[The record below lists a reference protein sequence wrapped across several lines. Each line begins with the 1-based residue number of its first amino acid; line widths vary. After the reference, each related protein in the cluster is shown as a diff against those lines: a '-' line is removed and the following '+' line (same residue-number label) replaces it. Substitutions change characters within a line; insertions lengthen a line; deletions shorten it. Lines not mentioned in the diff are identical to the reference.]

1 MAQPGNEGTKNSSN
15 ERENINNSVSTDLL
29 TTLFASPEIHT
40 LKTDDENDFEISRVL
55 VAKYFALGKQEGESF
70 KKLLESK
77 VGYKSMI
84 AASSTSGAAGGVIA
98 NFVNPAQIATT
109 AGAGIGGAIGGPLGA
124 VAGYA
129 AGGAIAS
136 IPGVQTASHALMG
149 AMSGFLIDSAVYLLN
164 ATRTKWVSIKEFRK
178 YMEYDLF
185 AWENQHFRMQSVSIQ
200 AAVEVLTHYL
210 KSKVTGKFSSFKLLR
225 VSWQDT
231 ESGFYLVNAYVKLLL
246 MLMLSIDK
254 MPSSVLLC
262 ILNVIEKELET
273 KKIASSL
280 PSDFKQTFLI
290 FKEKIVKYI
299 ENRIYSETIVEN
311 IGTTLLTG
319 ASAIT
324 PVMPWIYCSLLGN
337 DQNIKFYDAD
347 DFIKRIENDALN
359 STSYKF
365 WTDLSI
371 IKVNEI
377 KEAKELRLENLEKK
391 IGKVN
396 SLINELNTLQLKS
409 KKSDEIPNE
418 QNILKV
424 EKKVNKLFE
433 YAHDFLKHNFNKKD
447 KQLEKIILL
456 THQLVKL
463 EDPKVNSVKY
473 SAKIW
478 DKMFDWWNSQHKIY
492 EKATETN
499 SKLYNGLI
507 KISSEQKILTKEEF
521 KNVVNLCFEIKKEFD
536 RNLSLKKQYSI
547 EYVKGEENKKR
558 EFVFARK
565 IDSFCELILY
575 VERVSEFMLK
585 DDNINKFSVY
595 SLFGLWSVYNIILNK
610 YSADIPNEIVRS
622 FQDKN
627 LANNY
632 NSDEHL
638 KRYFLIP
645 YESFSKF
652 LIPGFQREYLN
663 KNANDFFRMYVFYLS
678 NIINLVSEIQFHL
691 EALKFSKLILAMFG
705 EEDTSVF
712 FSLAPLNILKD
723 RVNLLLNIMK
733 DFFDHVKS
741 LQESY
746 DLEKSKSWSNMV
758 GLYDF
763 MFGKNTG
770 FYQNFVERYDEYNS
784 RIVIFKRNI
793 DYSISLLEQKSK
805 TSTNEAKPIN
815 EVIARKTDKYFKYS
829 LDIFLKYLKSINSN
843 SSDLNYSEKLE
854 LQIMDLEE
862 RHDTFTSDKGL
873 MLGVLPT
880 FKLIGDTSAY
890 NNDPIHT
897 FVMKF
902 FNTDKY
908 KIPKRVYETSKQEHV
923 NKMLSSMLQ
932 NFLKKGECAEIL
944 KECILKVRESSH
956 FQSFGYDFYKRN
968 SLFDITRNEIFFA
981 DAPLREALFLQYFST
996 LEKNTKIQLITH
1008 TSDENHQ
1015 KDNDRNLLKESGLSE
1030 INLDFDTNIDENKNY
1045 PYLVYL
1051 LVFTYAQFPANKES
1065 ILSEF
1070 YSSNSSEKEKK
1081 AFVYSVWGLFGL
1093 VLAYMFDGTREKYN
1107 QISSSYQEE
1116 KFKRKAEEAQIAGIK
1131 DKNIAAEKKKLL
1143 QEKIEFKN
1151 QIELERKA
1159 YEQTQTTMYTQ
1170 IVMGVQM
1177 EIKRLDNTEKGKL
1190 LKAEF
1195 EKIDKEN
1202 SINLINKLS
1211 KVLSQHR
1218 SYFSFGTPQSYNNIL
1233 ALAQKNGISQSDLA
1247 KATVKDSV

>member
-1 MAQPGNEGTKNSSN
+1 MTQPQNEGMMTTSSD
-15 ERENINNSVSTDLL
+15 RESINNSTSTDIL
-29 TTLFASPEIHT
+29 TTLFSSPEIYPM
-40 LKTDDENDFEISRVL
+40 KTDDENDFEMSRML

-70 KKLLESK
+70 KRLLESK
-77 VGYKSMI
+77 VGYKSVL
-84 AASSTSGAAGGVIA
+84 AASSASGAAGGVIA
-98 NFVNPAQIATT
+98 NFVNPTQIATT

-136 IPGVQTASHALMG
+136 IPGVHTASHALMG
-149 AMSGFLIDSAVYLLN
+149 AMSGFLIGSAVYLLN

-185 AWENQHFRMQSVSIQ
+185 AWENQHFRMQAISVQ
-200 AAVEVLTHYL
+200 AAVEVLTQYL
-210 KSKVTGKFSSFKLLR
+210 KSKVTGKLSGLKLLR

-231 ESGFYLVNAYVKLLL
+231 DSGFYLVNAYVKLLL
-246 MLMLSIDK
+246 MLILSIDK
-254 MPSSVLLC
+254 MPSSVILC

-273 KKIASSL
+273 KKIASTI
-280 PSDFKQTFLI
+280 PSDFKQTFLN

-347 DFIKRIENDALN
+347 DFIKRIENDAIN

-371 IKVNEI
+371 LKVNEI
-377 KEAKELRLENLEKK
+377 KEAKELRLESLEKK

-396 SLINELNTLQLKS
+396 SLINELNHLQLKS
-409 KKSDEIPNE
+409 GKSDEIPNE
-418 QNILKV
+418 QNVLKV

-433 YAHDFLKHNFNKKD
+433 YAHDFLKHNFNKKE
-447 KQLEKIILL
+447 KQLEKIIFL

-463 EDPKVNSVKY
+463 EDPKVSSVKY

-492 EKATETN
+492 EKATEVN

-507 KISSEQKILTKEEF
+507 KINSDQKILTKEEF

-536 RNLSLKKQYSI
+536 KNLTLKKQYSV
-547 EYVKGEENKKR
+547 EYVKGEENKRR

-595 SLFGLWSVYNIILNK
+595 SLFGLWSVYNIVLNK
-610 YSADIPNEIVRS
+610 YSVDIPNEIVRS

-632 NSDEHL
+632 NADEHL
-638 KRYFLIP
+638 KRYFIIP

-663 KNANDFFRMYVFYLS
+663 KNANDFFRMYIFYLT

-723 RVNLLLNIMK
+723 RVNLLLSIIK
-733 DFFDHVKS
+733 EFFDHVKG
-741 LQESY
+741 LQENY
-746 DLEKSKSWSNMV
+746 DLEKNKSWSNMI

-770 FYQNFVERYDEYNS
+770 FYQNFIERYEEYHS

-793 DYSISLLEQKSK
+793 DYSISLLEQKNKANS
-805 TSTNEAKPIN
+805 NESKPIN
-815 EVIARKTDKYFKYS
+815 EIIARKTDKYFKYS
-829 LDIFLKYLKSINSN
+829 LEIFLKYLKSINSN
-843 SSDLNYSEKLE
+843 TNDLNYSEKLE

-862 RHDTFTSDKGL
+862 RHESFISDKGL

-880 FKLIGDTSAY
+880 FKLLGDTSAL
-890 NNDPIHT
+890 NTDPVHT
-897 FVMKF
+897 FIMKF

-908 KIPKRVYETSKQEHV
+908 KIPSRVFETSKKENV
-923 NKMLSSMLQ
+923 DKVLSPMLQ
-932 NFLKKGECAEIL
+932 NFLKKGECTAIL
-944 KECILKVRESSH
+944 QECILKVRESAQ

-968 SLFDITRNEIFFA
+968 SLFDITRNDIFFA
-981 DAPLREALFLQYFST
+981 DASVREALFLQYFST
-996 LEKNTKIQLITH
+996 LEKNTKIQLISH
-1008 TSDENHQ
+1008 NSDHQ
-1015 KDNDRNLLKESGLSE
+1015 SQKYDNINLLKESGLSD
-1030 INLDFDTNIDENKNY
+1030 IDLDFDNQPDENRNY

-1051 LVFTYAQFPANKES
+1051 LVFTCAQFPANKEA
-1065 ILSEF
+1065 ILGEF
-1070 YSSNSSEKEKK
+1070 YSSGNSEKEKK
-1081 AFVYSVWGLFGL
+1081 AFIYSVWGLFGL
-1093 VLAYMFDGTREKYN
+1093 VLAYMFDGTRDKYK
-1107 QISSSYQEE
+1107 QISSIYQEE
-1116 KFKRKAEEAQIAGIK
+1116 KFKRKAEEAQISAIK
-1131 DKNIAAEKKKLL
+1131 DKKIASEKKKLL
-1143 QEKIEFKN
+1143 QDKIEFKN
-1151 QIELERKA
+1151 QVELERKA
-1159 YEQTQTTMYTQ
+1159 FAQSQTSLYTQ
-1170 IVMGVQM
+1170 IVTGVQM

-1233 ALAQKNGISQSDLA
+1233 ALAQKNGITQSDLA
-1247 KATVKDSV
+1247 KAATKDSV